1 MARTLITLPASA
13 RRGELIEIRCLIG
26 HAMETGYRRSDDGR
40 PMPRDLIR
48 SFRCEYG
55 GAVVFSAELHAA
67 VAANPLIAFW
77 LRAADSGPLRFSWEG
92 DQGFAHSEVLTLL
105 VT

>member
-1 MARTLITLPASA
+1 MARTLITAPSSA

-26 HAMETGYRRSDDGR
+26 HAMETGYRRSDDGQL
-40 PMPRDLIR
+40 MPRELIR
-48 SFRCEYG
+48 AFRCEYG
-55 GAVVFSAELHAA
+55 GAVVFGAELHAA

-77 LRAADSGPLRFSWEG
+77 LRAVDSGPLRFTWEG
-92 DQGFAHSEVLTLL
+92 DRGFLQTEVLDLR